1 MRRLTLTFFYLL
13 AGFVLAIGQEV
24 AAKVTVA
31 DSVLVFPLQAQHVH
45 GSSIV
50 ELPDGDLLLAW
61 FQGSGERTADDVRIM
76 GARKKKGNGQ
86 WSAPFELADT
96 PHLPD
101 CNPVLFMAGDKL
113 FLVWIAVQANKWEH
127 SILRVRSTTTYTG
140 KGAPTWEWQDNIFL
154 KPDEEFANAVA
165 AAFKELPPSHTGWS
179 EYAPRYDKMII
190 DASTDITKR
199 SAGWMTR
206 IKPLITADGRI
217 LLPLYSDGFN
227 FSMIAISSDGGTS
240 WLPSLPIVGRGPI
253 QPALA
258 QRKDGSMVAYMR
270 DSGDAPTR
278 VQVSESYDGGMSWTA
293 AHKTAIPNGAS
304 VDVLVLADGRWA
316 MLGNDVDDGRYRL
329 SLYLSADE
337 GKTWYVKHP
346 IEYDATKSG
355 RYSYP
360 ALIQGR
366 DGQLHLTYSFH
377 LDNDRKAI
385 KHVVVRL

>member
-1 MRRLTLTFFYLL
+1 MRRLTLIACYLL
-13 AGFVLAIGQEV
+13 ACFVLAVGQEV
-24 AAKVTVA
+24 APDLTVT
-31 DSVLVFPLQAQHVH
+31 DSILVFPLQAQHVH
-45 GSSIV
+45 GSSMV

-76 GARKKKGNGQ
+76 GARKKKGSGQ
-86 WSAPFELADT
+86 WGQPFELADT

-113 FLVWIAVQANKWEH
+113 FLVWIVVQANKWEH
-127 SILRVRSTTTYTG
+127 SVLRIRSTTRYDG
-140 KGAPTWEWQDNIFL
+140 EAAPIWEWQDNVFL
-154 KPDEEFANAVA
+154 KPGEEFAKVVS

-199 SAGWMTR
+199 STGWMTR
-206 IKPLITADGRI
+206 IKPLLTEDDRI

-227 FSMIAISSDGGTS
+227 FSMVAISSDGGMS

-253 QPALA
+253 QPALV

-278 VQVSESYDGGMSWTA
+278 VQVSESTDGGMNWTA
-293 AHKTAIPNGAS
+293 ARKTDIPNGAS
-304 VDVLVLADGRWA
+304 VDVSVLADGRWA

-329 SLYLSADE
+329 SLYLSDDE
-337 GKTWYVKHP
+337 GKTWPVKHP
-346 IEYDATKSG
+346 IEYDTSKSG

-360 ALIQGR
+360 SLIQGR
-366 DGQLHLTYSFH
+366 DGRLHMAYSFH
-377 LDNDRKAI
+377 LDNGRKAI
-385 KHVVVRL
+385 KYVVVRP

>member
-45 GSSIV
+45 GSTIV

-76 GARKKKGNGQ
+76 GARKKKGSGQ
-86 WSAPFELADT
+86 WSEPFELADT

-101 CNPVLFMAGDKL
+101 CNPVLFMAADKL

-127 SILRVRSTTTYTG
+127 SMLRLRSTTEYDG
-140 KGAPTWEWQDNIFL
+140 EGAPTWEWQDNIFL
-154 KPDEEFANAVA
+154 KPGEEFAEAVA

-190 DASTDITKR
+190 EASTDITKR

-206 IKPLITADGRI
+206 IKPLITADGQI
-217 LLPLYSDGFN
+217 LLPIYSDGFN
-227 FSMIAISSDGGTS
+227 FSMVAISRDGGAS

-293 AHKTAIPNGAS
+293 ARKTDIPNGAS
-304 VDVLVLADGRWA
+304 VDVSVLADGRWA

-329 SLYLSADE
+329 SLYLSDDE
-337 GKTWYVKHP
+337 GKTWPVKHP
-346 IEYDATKSG
+346 IEYDTSKSG

-360 ALIQGR
+360 SLIQGR
-366 DGQLHLTYSFH
+366 DGWLHMTYSFH
-377 LDNDRKAI
+377 LDNGRKAI
-385 KHVVVRL
+385 KYVAVRP